1 MGLSARS
8 TNPAMRTM
16 SPQGS
21 QNANISSTPC
31 TPSEVK
37 EELRRSITTTW
48 ITSTARTTSTPTPA
62 HSAISAIFF
71 MSVLS
76 CLVWLFLFE
85 IFIYIFFY
93 KKVKCFVNYTAL
105 ANYYVKKYINN
116 YSTPLSSSFSNGGSG
131 SISNS

>member
-1 MGLSARS
+1 VDNIHREDDEHTHARPLGNFCDS
-8 TNPAMRTM
+8 F
-16 SPQGS
+16 
-21 QNANISSTPC
+21 
-31 TPSEVK
+31 
-37 EELRRSITTTW
+37 
-48 ITSTARTTSTPTPA
+48 
-62 HSAISAIFF
+62 H
-71 MSVLS
+71 VLS